1 MKGLL
6 IKDMRILMRQKMT
19 FLIIVLLG
27 VFMSMNGGDASF
39 SLGYMMVVSAMMV
52 ITTIS
57 YDYFEKG
64 MSFMFTLP
72 VSRKSYV
79 LEKYLLAFLVE
90 LCMAAFAVL
99 IQVGG
104 ILLGNPADWMIFLV
118 SGISCFVIA
127 MILIAV
133 YIPVYIKCGPEKSR
147 VAIFI
152 VVGIIA
158 VVTYL
163 GAKVKSV
170 QELLVTLVEALGKM
184 TTVQLAA
191 VGVAA
196 FVAIMLVS
204 VGISIKI
211 MEKKEF

>member
-6 IKDMRILMRQKMT
+6 IKDMRILMRQKMS

-39 SLGYMMVVSAMMV
+39 SLGYMMVVSAMLV

-104 ILLGNPADWMIFLV
+104 ILLGNAADWMIFLV

-196 FVAIMLVS
+196 FVVLMLVS

>member
-6 IKDMRILMRQKMT
+6 IKDLRILLRQKAT
-19 FLIIVLLG
+19 LLIIMLIG
-27 VFMSMNGGDASF
+27 IFMSMNGGNASF
-39 SLGYMMVVSAMMV
+39 SLGYMMLVSTMMV

-72 VSRKSYV
+72 IRRKEYV
-79 LEKYLLAFLVE
+79 LEKYLLALLIELLVA
-90 LCMAAFAVL
+90 LLTTL

-104 ILLGNPADWMIFLV
+104 IILGQPADWEMFLGTGAGCLV
-118 SGISCFVIA
+118 AA

-147 VAIFI
+147 IAMFI
-152 VVGIIA
+152 VFGMVA
-158 VVTYL
+158 AVTYL
-163 GAKVKSV
+163 AAKVKPV
-170 QELLVTLVEALGKM
+170 QDLLMALVEALSKM
-184 TTVQLAA
+184 TITQV
-191 VGVAA
+191 
-196 FVAIMLVS
+196 
-204 VGISIKI
+204 VGIGIAVFVLIMASSIGISMAI